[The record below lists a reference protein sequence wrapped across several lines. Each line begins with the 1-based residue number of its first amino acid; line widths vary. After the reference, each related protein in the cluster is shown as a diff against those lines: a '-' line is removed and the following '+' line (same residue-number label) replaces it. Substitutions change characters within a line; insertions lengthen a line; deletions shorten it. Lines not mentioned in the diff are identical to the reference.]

1 VGKDPKLL
9 PLEVVGAKL
18 GLTLERARQLEAE
31 ALQNVHIQNMR
42 DNCGC
47 V

>member
-1 VGKDPKLL
+1 MSKI
-9 PLEVVGAKL
+9 VGAKL

-42 DNCGC
+42 DNKGC